1 MRLGGKAVPLLSIIV
16 PIYNVELYLRQCLD
30 SILRQTFEDFELIL
44 VNDGSTDN
52 SPNICDDY
60 AARDARIIV
69 VHKENGG
76 LVSARKAGL
85 STAKGKYIGYV
96 DSDDWI
102 EADMYQALCDAAQ
115 AFNVDIVICDI
126 IENYLDYEVKAT
138 QVVKPGLYQKDRM
151 IKEVYPIM
159 LYAGQYYQFGLFPSV
174 SNKLFKKSLLEKF
187 QYQVDDQ
194 IRMGEDVA
202 CTYPSLLNAKSI
214 YLLDKQYLYHYRQNP
229 SSMTAS
235 YDQQFFEKTLVL
247 YKHLRELS
255 LAPYFV
261 NQLQYYLTYLVIAG
275 VQNELHRENEKT
287 LREKRAFLKK
297 MLKHRAINEVLQ
309 AICLNKLPFKVK
321 LIILLLKRQ
330 SIFLLYVLAR
340 VKQKTNISK
349 TIKGAK

>member
-1 MRLGGKAVPLLSIIV
+1 MPLLSIIV
-16 PIYNVELYLRQCLD
+16 PIYNVELYLQQCVD

-52 SPNICDDY
+52 SPNICDEY

-85 STAKGKYIGYV
+85 SIAKGKYIGYV

-126 IENYLDYEVKAT
+126 IENYLDYEVRST
-138 QVVKPGLYQKDRM
+138 QIVKPGLYRKDRM
-151 IKEVYPIM
+151 IKEVYPMM
-159 LYAGQYYQFGLFPSV
+159 LYAGRYYQFGLFPSV
-174 SNKLFKKSLLEKF
+174 SNKIFKKSLLEKF
-187 QYQVDDQ
+187 QFRVDDQ

-214 YLLDKQYLYHYRQNP
+214 YLLDKQYLYHYRKNP

-235 YDQQFFEKTLVL
+235 YDQKFFEKILVL
-247 YKHLRELS
+247 YKHLRGLS
-255 LAPYFV
+255 PAPYFA

-275 VQNELHRENEKT
+275 VHNEFHRENKKS
-287 LREKRAFLKK
+287 LREKRVFLKK
-297 MLKHRAINEVLQ
+297 MLKHRDINEVLQ
-309 AICLNKLPFKVK
+309 AICPNTLPFKVK
-321 LIILLLKRQ
+321 IITVLLKRQ

-340 VKQKTNISK
+340 MKQKTNFRK
-349 TIKGAK
+349 AIKGAK

>member
-1 MRLGGKAVPLLSIIV
+1 MRLGGDAVPLLSIIV
-16 PIYNVELYLRQCLD
+16 PIYNVELYLQQCVD

-60 AARDARIIV
+60 ATRDARIIV

-85 STAKGKYIGYV
+85 SIAKGKYIGYV

-126 IENYLDYEVKAT
+126 IENYLDYEVRST
-138 QVVKPGLYQKDRM
+138 QIVKPGLYRKDRM
-151 IKEVYPIM
+151 IKEVYPMM
-159 LYAGQYYQFGLFPSV
+159 LYAGRYYQFGLFPSV
-174 SNKLFKKSLLEKF
+174 SNKIFKKSLLEKF
-187 QYQVDDQ
+187 QFRVDDQ

-214 YLLDKQYLYHYRQNP
+214 YLLDKQYLYHYRKNP

-235 YDQQFFEKTLVL
+235 YDQKFFEKILVL
-247 YKHLRELS
+247 YKHLRGLS
-255 LAPYFV
+255 PAPYFA

-275 VQNELHRENEKT
+275 VHNEFHRENKKS
-287 LREKRAFLKK
+287 LREKRVFLKK
-297 MLKHRAINEVLQ
+297 MLKHRDINEVLQ
-309 AICLNKLPFKVK
+309 AICPNTLPFKVK
-321 LIILLLKRQ
+321 IITVLLKRQ

-340 VKQKTNISK
+340 MKQKTNFRK
-349 TIKGAK
+349 AIKGAK

>member
-1 MRLGGKAVPLLSIIV
+1 MRLGGEAVPLLSIIV

-30 SILRQTFEDFELIL
+30 SILTQTFEDFELIL

-52 SPNICDDY
+52 SPNICDEY
-60 AARDARIIV
+60 AERDVRIIV

-85 STAKGKYIGYV
+85 SIAKGKYIGYV

-126 IENYLDYEVKAT
+126 IENYLDYEVRST
-138 QVVKPGLYQKDRM
+138 QIVKPGLYRKDRM

-187 QYQVDDQ
+187 QFRVDNQ

-214 YLLDKQYLYHYRQNP
+214 YILDKQYLYHYRQNP

-235 YDQQFFEKTLVL
+235 YDQKFFEKTLVL
-247 YKHLRELS
+247 YKHLKDLS
-255 LAPYFV
+255 PAPYFA

-275 VQNELHRENEKT
+275 VHNEFHRDNEKS
-287 LREKRAFLKK
+287 LHEKRAFIKK
-297 MLKHRAINEVLQ
+297 MLKHNDINEVLQ
-309 AICLNKLPFKVK
+309 VICIKKLPLK
-321 LIILLLKRQ
+321 LKIFILLLKKQ

-340 VKQKTNISK
+340 VKQKINFSAA
-349 TIKGAK
+349 IKEAK

>member
-85 STAKGKYIGYV
+85 SIAKGKYIGYV

-126 IENYLDYEVKAT
+126 IENYQDYEVKAT

-151 IKEVYPIM
+151 IEEVYPIM

-255 LAPYFV
+255 PAPYFV

-275 VQNELHRENEKT
+275 VQNELHQENEKT

-297 MLKHRAINEVLQ
+297 MLKHRDITEVLQ

-340 VKQKTNISK
+340 VKQKNNISK
-349 TIKGAK
+349 TKKGAK

>member
-1 MRLGGKAVPLLSIIV
+1 MGGDAVPLLSIIV
-16 PIYNVELYLRQCLD
+16 PIYNVELYLQQCVD

-52 SPNICDDY
+52 SPNICDEY

-85 STAKGKYIGYV
+85 SIAKGKYIGYV

-126 IENYLDYEVKAT
+126 IENYLDYEVRST
-138 QVVKPGLYQKDRM
+138 QIVKPGLYRKDRM
-151 IKEVYPIM
+151 IKEVYPMM
-159 LYAGQYYQFGLFPSV
+159 LYAGRYYQFGLFPSV
-174 SNKLFKKSLLEKF
+174 SNKIFKKSLLEKF
-187 QYQVDDQ
+187 QFRVDDQ

-214 YLLDKQYLYHYRQNP
+214 YLLDKQYLYHYRKNP

-235 YDQQFFEKTLVL
+235 YDQKFFEKILVL
-247 YKHLRELS
+247 YKHLRGLS
-255 LAPYFV
+255 PAPYFA

-275 VQNELHRENEKT
+275 VHNEFHRENKKS
-287 LREKRAFLKK
+287 LREKRVFLKK
-297 MLKHRAINEVLQ
+297 MLKHRDINEVLQ
-309 AICLNKLPFKVK
+309 AICPNTLPFKVK
-321 LIILLLKRQ
+321 IITVLLKRQ

-340 VKQKTNISK
+340 MKQKTNFRK
-349 TIKGAK
+349 AIKGAK